1 MIILTL
7 STADVFSHPMLS
19 VTVEGETLHLLSEKG
34 IYWPKEQMLL
44 VADVHWGK
52 AATFRSSF
60 LHLPKGTTS
69 NDLGLLSDML
79 DRTQARQLV
88 FLGDLFHARAGKSR
102 QTLQMI
108 EGWRHIHRKVNMLL
122 VRGNHDRHA
131 GDPPD
136 ALQINCVNEP
146 YEVGPFSF
154 THHPFEQTIGYN
166 LCGHVHPAVLLRG
179 KGMQSL
185 RLPCFYFGL
194 RQGILPSFGTFTG
207 SSPLQPGRH
216 DRIYVVA
223 DQQVIPVPHPHET
236 KSTH

>member
-7 STADVFSHPMLS
+7 STADVFSHPMLP
-19 VTVEGETLHLLSEKG
+19 VTVEGETLYLLSEKG

-52 AATFRSSF
+52 AATFRNSYI
-60 LHLPKGTTS
+60 HLPKGTTS

-79 DRTQARQLV
+79 DRTQARKLV
-88 FLGDLFHARAGKSR
+88 FLGDLFHARVGKQR

-108 EGWRHIHRKVNMLL
+108 EGWRHIHRHVDMLL
-122 VRGNHDRHA
+122 VRGNHDQHA
-131 GDPPD
+131 GDPPY
-136 ALQINCVNEP
+136 ALRITCVNEP
-146 YEVGPFSF
+146 FETAPFSF
-154 THHPFEQTIGYN
+154 THHPMDLTTGYN
-166 LCGHVHPAVLLRG
+166 LCGHVHPAVMLRG
-179 KGMQSL
+179 KGRQTL
-185 RLPCFYFGL
+185 RLPCFYFSE

-207 SSPLQPGRH
+207 SSHLQPGRH

-236 KSTH
+236 R